1 MADFTYANAIQL
13 VSLLFVGL
21 GSLLGVWWRM
31 EQRIR
36 AVETKA
42 SDEVRSVDKQLSE
55 YKLEVAQD
63 YATWNSVKEFQTGL
77 VNRMDNMSARLETM
91 PDVVVERIMKFL
103 NLKHMNS

>member
-42 SDEVRSVDKQLSE
+42 SDEVRSVEKQFAD
-55 YKLEVAQD
+55 YKLEVAQE
-63 YATWNSVKEFQTGL
+63 YATWNTVKDIQTGL
-77 VNRMDNMSARLETM
+77 VNRMDSMSARLETM